1 MAKFHTMQFIRNQ
14 RKPLPPVKPA
24 NLTGKTVIITGA
36 NTGLGFEAA
45 KHFAGMYPGRL
56 ILACRSKERG
66 EAAVAKLAQETGYR
80 RAELR
85 LLDLD
90 SYASTTRFVADLER
104 EEARIDIVVANAAV
118 HPSSYKTSAH
128 GWESTLQ
135 VNHISTA
142 LLCILL
148 VPLLNKTAQ
157 AFLVVPRIVIISSE
171 MHFFATVEDKVR
183 AQPRLLET
191 LSSQE
196 YCTPKHMAQDRYNL
210 SKLLNVFF
218 ARAMQAHLG
227 LSSPI
232 VVHNT
237 APGFC
242 YSELRRELPRGAKA
256 FTQMAEFFVA
266 RSTEMGSRTLVWAS
280 LEGGPEMKGTFSSSC
295 QVAEESDFVLSK
307 EGQEVEGRLWEET
320 IVVLDKVSPQI
331 RPIVIEYL
339 SAGRV

>member
-157 AFLVVPRIVIISSE
+157 TFSVFPRIVIISSE

-183 AQPRLLET
+183 ARPRLLET

-196 YCTPKHMAQDRYNL
+196 YCTQKHMAQDRYNL

-232 VVHNT
+232 V
-237 APGFC
+237 
-242 YSELRRELPRGAKA
+242 A